1 MEDIKLPESIQEKIA
16 GKKYTIDDIGKSE
29 SKVMI
34 FDDAV
39 LKIVKFR
46 ERNEK
51 VIQMI
56 RWMEGKVPAPRVLA
70 YEREG
75 DYQYLLM
82 SKVKGTMSC
91 DPYYMQRPNEMIRA
105 LADGM
110 KLLWSVDISDC
121 PRVMDL
127 DVELKEARSR
137 VENGQVDLDD
147 AEPDTFGE
155 GGFKDP
161 AELLSWLETH
171 RPSCEMVL
179 SHGDYCLPN
188 VFIEDGKFSG
198 FIDLPEAG
206 IGDKWRDI
214 ALCYRSLKHNAEG
227 SFGGAVYPDIDPNK
241 LFTELGIEPDWDK
254 INYYILLDELF

>member
-1 MEDIKLPESIQEKIA
+1 MEQS
-16 GKKYTIDDIGKSE
+16 
-29 SKVMI
+29 
-34 FDDAV
+34 AV
-39 LKIVKFR
+39 
-46 ERNEK
+46 
-51 VIQMI
+51 
-56 RWMEGKVPAPRVLA
+56 EGKLHSDRNARVL
-70 YEREG
+70 RRVH
-75 DYQYLLM
+75 L
-82 SKVKGTMSC
+82 
-91 DPYYMQRPNEMIRA
+91 YMQHGKGLIA
-105 LADGM
+105 VADEC
-110 KLLWSVDISDC
+110 K
-121 PRVMDL
+121 
-127 DVELKEARSR
+127 
-137 VENGQVDLDD
+137 
-147 AEPDTFGE
+147 PDTFGE

-241 LFTELGIEPDWDK
+241 LFTELGIEPDWEK

>member
-1 MEDIKLPESIQEKIA
+1 MKDIKLPESIRKMIE
-16 GKKYTIDDIGKSE
+16 GKTYTVDDMGKSG
-29 SKVMI
+29 SKILI
-34 FDDAV
+34 FDDMV

-46 ERNEK
+46 ERNEDVVK
-51 VIQMI
+51 LM
-56 RWMEGKVPAPRVLA
+56 RWLEGKVPAPRVLA
-70 YEREG
+70 YERE
-75 DYQYLLM
+75 DEYQYLLM

-91 DPYYMQRPNEMIRA
+91 DPYYMNRPKEMIRA

-127 DVELKEARSR
+127 DVELQEARFR
-137 VENGQVDLDD
+137 VESGQVDLDD
-147 AEPDTFGE
+147 AEPETFGE

-161 AELLSWLETH
+161 EDLLSWLETH
-171 RPSCEMVL
+171 RPSCEKVL

-188 VFIEDGKFSG
+188 VFIEDGKFCG

-241 LFTELGIEPDWDK
+241 LFTELGIEPDWEK